1 MLCNNSWLGLS
12 SSITSLKGTQYN
24 NFMFFILWEFE
35 PLVTRLMRRAKL
47 LFLSRID
54 SFPSHA
60 YSSELIISIF
70 YGGKFITTAQ
80 LVCTANLHFS
90 CPFKN
95 YIMLILSE
103 IFLEFK
109 LQDFSG
115 KHFFWTFPNSKR
127 KVSGKYSYLFSYWEL
142 NKKLLV

>member
-95 YIMLILSE
+95 HIMLILSE

-109 LQDFSG
+109 LQDFSVSQRETFLLDLP
-115 KHFFWTFPNSKR
+115 KFQKKSFWEIQ
-127 KVSGKYSYLFSYWEL
+127 LFIF
-142 NKKLLV
+142 LLRAK